1 MAFFE
6 AIRLAL
12 RMIWAQKLKSCFS
25 IVGVFIGVMFLIAVV
40 TMVEGMNRYM
50 LDSFSTQLGTNT
62 FHLRRF
68 PNFDVGETTRETR
81 REWNRRPGISYADA
95 EAVAAAITIPVV
107 TSWVS
112 YGRGDVEFRDL
123 TVQRVSIV
131 GATEDY
137 FEVRNLGIEEGRAL
151 SAQEV
156 VAGRAVAVIGKE
168 LSDRL
173 FGDLDP
179 LGRDIQIRSIPYRI
193 IGVAETRGNIFGESL
208 DKFVVAPALSPVKRF
223 VAPRNVVGILM
234 VKADTEAEMR
244 AAMIEAEAVMRS
256 RRGLRP
262 TQDNN
267 FVLETGDAFLEFWAK
282 INRFLA
288 LALPGFVGISLVV
301 GGIVIMNIML
311 MSVAERTSEIGLRK
325 ALGATNGDILRQFL
339 VESAALA
346 VLGSAIGIAC
356 GLGIAAVIE
365 ATTPMPTSIAPW
377 SLVVAVTMGAGV
389 GIIAGL
395 YPARRAA
402 RMDPVYAMGQDYV

>member
-12 RMIWAQKLKSCFS
+12 RMIWAQKLKSSFS

-40 TMVEGMNRYM
+40 TMVEGMNKYM
-50 LDSFSTQLGTNT
+50 LDAFSTQLGANT

-95 EAVAAAITIPVV
+95 EAVVAAITIPVV
-107 TSWVS
+107 SSWVS
-112 YGRGDVEFRDL
+112 YGRGEVEFRDL

-137 FEVRNLGIEEGRAL
+137 FEVRNLGIEEGRVF
-151 SAQEV
+151 SQQEV

-223 VAPRNVVGILM
+223 VAPRNEVGILM
-234 VKADTEAEMR
+234 IKADTEAEMR

-262 TQDNN
+262 AQDNN

-311 MSVAERTSEIGLRK
+311 MSVTERTAEIGIRK
-325 ALGATNGDILRQFL
+325 ALGATRSDILRQFL
-339 VESAALA
+339 IESAALA
-346 VLGSAIGIAC
+346 VIGA
-356 GLGIAAVIE
+356 GLGIAAGLAIAVLIE
-365 ATTPMPTSIAPW
+365 AATPMPASVAPW
-377 SLVVAVTMGAGV
+377 SLVVAVAMGAGV
-389 GIIAGL
+389 GIGAGL
-395 YPARRAA
+395 YPANRAA
-402 RMDPVYAMGQDYV
+402 KMDPVYAMGHD

>member
-12 RMIWAQKLKSCFS
+12 RMIWAQKLKSSFS

-50 LDSFSTQLGTNT
+50 LDSFSTQLGANT

-81 REWNRRPGISYADA
+81 REWNRRPGITYADA
-95 EAVAAAITIPVV
+95 EAVVAAITIPVV

-112 YGRGDVEFRDL
+112 YGRGEVEFRDL

-137 FEVRNLGIEEGRAL
+137 FEVRGLGIEEGRVF
-151 SAQEV
+151 SEHEV

-223 VAPRNVVGILM
+223 VAPRNEVGILM

-244 AAMIEAEAVMRS
+244 AAMIEAEAIMRS

-311 MSVAERTSEIGLRK
+311 MSVTERTAEIGIRK
-325 ALGATNGDILRQFL
+325 ALGATRSDILRQFL
-339 VESAALA
+339 IESAALA
-346 VLGSAIGIAC
+346 VIGA
-356 GLGIAAVIE
+356 GLGIAAGLAIATLIE
-365 ATTPMPTSIAPW
+365 ATTPMPASVAPW
-377 SLVVAVTMGAGV
+377 SLVVAVVMGAGV
-389 GIIAGL
+389 GIGAGL
-395 YPARRAA
+395 YPANRAA
-402 RMDPVYAMGQDYV
+402 KMDPVYAMGHD

>member
-12 RMIWAQKLKSCFS
+12 RMIWAQKLKSSFS

-40 TMVEGMNRYM
+40 TMVEGMNKYM
-50 LDSFSTQLGTNT
+50 LDAFSTQLGANT

-95 EAVAAAITIPVV
+95 EAVVAGITIPVV

-112 YGRGDVEFRDL
+112 YGRGDVDFRDL

-137 FEVRNLGIEEGRAL
+137 FEVRNLGIEEGRVF
-151 SAQEV
+151 SQQEV

-193 IGVAETRGNIFGESL
+193 IGIAETRGNIFGQSL

-234 VKADTEAEMR
+234 IKADTEAEMR

-311 MSVAERTSEIGLRK
+311 MSVTERTAEIGIRK
-325 ALGATNGDILRQFL
+325 ALGATRSDILRQFL
-339 VESAALA
+339 IESAALA
-346 VLGSAIGIAC
+346 VIGA
-356 GLGIAAVIE
+356 GLGIAAGLAIAVLIE
-365 ATTPMPTSIAPW
+365 AATPMPASVAPW
-377 SLVVAVTMGAGV
+377 SLVVAVAMGAGV
-389 GIIAGL
+389 GIGAGL
-395 YPARRAA
+395 YPANRAA
-402 RMDPVYAMGQDYV
+402 KMDPVYAMGHD

>member
-12 RMIWAQKLKSCFS
+12 RMIWAQKLKSSFS

-81 REWNRRPGISYADA
+81 REWNRRPGITYADA
-95 EAVAAAITIPVV
+95 EAVAAGITIPVV

-112 YGRGDVEFRDL
+112 YGRGDVDFRDL
-123 TVQRVSIV
+123 TVQQVSIV

-137 FEVRNLGIEEGRAL
+137 FEVRGLGIEEGRVF
-151 SAQEV
+151 SQQEV

-193 IGVAETRGNIFGESL
+193 IGIAETRGNIFGQSL

-223 VAPRNVVGILM
+223 VAPRNEVGILM
-234 VKADTEAEMR
+234 IKADTEAEMR

-267 FVLETGDAFLEFWAK
+267 FVLETADAFLEFWAR

-311 MSVAERTSEIGLRK
+311 MSVTERTAEIGIRK
-325 ALGATNGDILRQFL
+325 ALGATRGDILRQFL
-339 VESAALA
+339 IESAALA
-346 VLGSAIGIAC
+346 VIGA
-356 GLGIAAVIE
+356 GLGIAAGLAIAALIE
-365 ATTPMPTSIAPW
+365 AATPMPASVAPW
-377 SLVVAVTMGAGV
+377 SLVLAVVMGASV
-389 GIIAGL
+389 GIGAGL
-395 YPARRAA
+395 YPANRAA
-402 RMDPVYAMGQDYV
+402 KMDPVYAMGHD

>member
-12 RMIWAQKLKSCFS
+12 RMILAQKLKSSFS

-112 YGRGDVEFRDL
+112 YGRGEVEFRDL

-137 FEVRNLGIEEGRAL
+137 FEVRGLGIEEGRVF
-151 SAQEV
+151 SEHEV

-311 MSVAERTSEIGLRK
+311 MSVTERTAEIGIRK
-325 ALGATNGDILRQFL
+325 ALGATRGDILRQFL
-339 VESAALA
+339 IESAALA
-346 VLGSAIGIAC
+346 VIGA
-356 GLGIAAVIE
+356 GLGIAAGLAIATLIE
-365 ATTPMPTSIAPW
+365 ATTPMPASVAPW
-377 SLVVAVTMGAGV
+377 SLVVAVVMGAGV
-389 GIIAGL
+389 GIGAGL
-395 YPARRAA
+395 YPANRAA
-402 RMDPVYAMGQDYV
+402 KMDPVYAMGHD

>member
-12 RMIWAQKLKSCFS
+12 HMIWAQKLKSSFS

-40 TMVEGMNRYM
+40 TMVEGMNKYM
-50 LDSFSTQLGTNT
+50 LDAFSTQLGANT

-81 REWNRRPGISYADA
+81 REWNRRPGITYADA
-95 EAVAAAITIPVV
+95 EAVAAGITIPVV

-112 YGRGDVEFRDL
+112 YGRGDVDFRDL
-123 TVQRVSIV
+123 TVQQVSIV

-137 FEVRNLGIEEGRAL
+137 FEVRGLGIEEGRVF
-151 SAQEV
+151 SQQEV

-193 IGVAETRGNIFGESL
+193 IGIAETRGNIFGQSL

-223 VAPRNVVGILM
+223 VAPRNEVGILM
-234 VKADTEAEMR
+234 IKADTEAEMR

-267 FVLETGDAFLEFWAK
+267 FVLETADAFLEFWAK

-311 MSVAERTSEIGLRK
+311 MSVTERTAEIGIRK
-325 ALGATNGDILRQFL
+325 ALGATRGDILRQFL
-339 VESAALA
+339 IESAALA
-346 VLGSAIGIAC
+346 VIGA
-356 GLGIAAVIE
+356 GLGIAAGLAIAALIE
-365 ATTPMPTSIAPW
+365 AATPMPASVAPW
-377 SLVVAVTMGAGV
+377 SLVVAVVMGAGV
-389 GIIAGL
+389 GIGAGL
-395 YPARRAA
+395 YPANRAA
-402 RMDPVYAMGQDYV
+402 KMDPVYAMGHD

>member
-12 RMIWAQKLKSCFS
+12 RMIWAQKLKSSFS

-40 TMVEGMNRYM
+40 TMVEGMNKYM

-81 REWNRRPGISYADA
+81 SEWNRRPGITYADA
-95 EAVAAAITIPVV
+95 EAVVAAITIPVV

-112 YGRGDVEFRDL
+112 YGRGEVEFRDL

-137 FEVRNLGIEEGRAL
+137 FEVRGLGIEEGRVF
-151 SAQEV
+151 SQQEV
-156 VAGRAVAVIGKE
+156 VAGRAIAVIGKE

-244 AAMIEAEAVMRS
+244 AAMIEAEAIMRS

-311 MSVAERTSEIGLRK
+311 MSVTERTAEIGIRK
-325 ALGATNGDILRQFL
+325 ALGATRSDILRQFL
-339 VESAALA
+339 IESAALA
-346 VLGSAIGIAC
+346 VIGA
-356 GLGIAAVIE
+356 GLGIAAGLAIATLIE
-365 ATTPMPTSIAPW
+365 AATPMPASVAPW
-377 SLVVAVTMGAGV
+377 SLVVAVVMGAGV
-389 GIIAGL
+389 GIGAGL
-395 YPARRAA
+395 YPANRAA
-402 RMDPVYAMGQDYV
+402 KMDPVYAMGHD

>member
-12 RMIWAQKLKSCFS
+12 HMIWAQKLKSSFS

-81 REWNRRPGISYADA
+81 REWNRRPGITYADA
-95 EAVAAAITIPVV
+95 EAVVAGITIPVV

-112 YGRGDVEFRDL
+112 YGRGDVDFRDL
-123 TVQRVSIV
+123 TVQQVSIV

-137 FEVRNLGIEEGRAL
+137 FEVRGLGIEEGRVF
-151 SAQEV
+151 SQQEV

-193 IGVAETRGNIFGESL
+193 IGIAETRGNIFGQSL

-223 VAPRNVVGILM
+223 VAPRNEVGILM
-234 VKADTEAEMR
+234 IKADTEAEMR

-262 TQDNN
+262 AQDNN

-311 MSVAERTSEIGLRK
+311 MSVTERTAEIGIRK
-325 ALGATNGDILRQFL
+325 ALGATRGDILRQFL
-339 VESAALA
+339 IESAALA
-346 VLGSAIGIAC
+346 VIGA
-356 GLGIAAVIE
+356 GLGIAAGLAIAALIE
-365 ATTPMPTSIAPW
+365 AATPMPASVAPW
-377 SLVVAVTMGAGV
+377 SLVVAVAMGAGV
-389 GIIAGL
+389 GIGAGL
-395 YPARRAA
+395 YPANRAA
-402 RMDPVYAMGQDYV
+402 KMDPVYAMGHD

>member
-12 RMIWAQKLKSCFS
+12 RMIWAQKLKSSFS

-40 TMVEGMNRYM
+40 TMVEGMNKYM

-81 REWNRRPGISYADA
+81 REWNRRPGITYADA
-95 EAVAAAITIPVV
+95 EAVVAAITIPVV
-107 TSWVS
+107 SSWVS
-112 YGRGDVEFRDL
+112 YGRGEVEFRDL

-137 FEVRNLGIEEGRAL
+137 FEVRGLGIEEGRVF
-151 SAQEV
+151 SEHEV

-244 AAMIEAEAVMRS
+244 AAMIEAEAIMRS

-311 MSVAERTSEIGLRK
+311 MSVTERTAEIGIRK
-325 ALGATNGDILRQFL
+325 ALGATRGDILSQFL
-339 VESAALA
+339 IESAALA
-346 VLGSAIGIAC
+346 VIGA
-356 GLGIAAVIE
+356 GLGIAAGLAIAALIE
-365 ATTPMPTSIAPW
+365 AATPMPASVAPW
-377 SLVVAVTMGAGV
+377 SLVVAVVMGAGV
-389 GIIAGL
+389 GIGAGL
-395 YPARRAA
+395 YPANRAA
-402 RMDPVYAMGQDYV
+402 KMDPVYAMGHA

>member
-12 RMIWAQKLKSCFS
+12 RMIWAQKLKSSFS

-40 TMVEGMNRYM
+40 TMVEGMNKYM
-50 LDSFSTQLGTNT
+50 LDAFSTQLGANT

-68 PNFDVGETTRETR
+68 PNFDMGETTRETR
-81 REWNRRPGISYADA
+81 REWNRRPGITYADA
-95 EAVAAAITIPVV
+95 EAVVAAITIPVV
-107 TSWVS
+107 SSWVS
-112 YGRGDVEFRDL
+112 YGRGEVEFRDL

-137 FEVRNLGIEEGRAL
+137 FEVRNLGIEEGRVF
-151 SAQEV
+151 SQQEV

-223 VAPRNVVGILM
+223 VAPRNEVGILM

-311 MSVAERTSEIGLRK
+311 MSVTERTAEIGIRK
-325 ALGATNGDILRQFL
+325 ALGATRSDILRQFL
-339 VESAALA
+339 IESAALA
-346 VLGSAIGIAC
+346 VIGA
-356 GLGIAAVIE
+356 GLGIAAGLAIATLIE
-365 ATTPMPTSIAPW
+365 ATTPMPASVAPW
-377 SLVVAVTMGAGV
+377 SLVVAVVMGAGV
-389 GIIAGL
+389 GIGAGL
-395 YPARRAA
+395 YPANRAA
-402 RMDPVYAMGQDYV
+402 KMDPVYAMGHD

>member
-12 RMIWAQKLKSCFS
+12 RMIWAQKLKSSFS

-81 REWNRRPGISYADA
+81 REWNRRPGITYADA
-95 EAVAAAITIPVV
+95 EAVVAGITIPVV

-112 YGRGDVEFRDL
+112 YGRGDVDFRDL

-137 FEVRNLGIEEGRAL
+137 FEVRGLGIEEGRVF
-151 SAQEV
+151 SQQEV

-193 IGVAETRGNIFGESL
+193 IGIAETRGNIFGQSL

-234 VKADTEAEMR
+234 IKADTEAEMR

-267 FVLETGDAFLEFWAK
+267 FVLETADAFLEFWAK

-311 MSVAERTSEIGLRK
+311 MSVTERTAEIGIRK
-325 ALGATNGDILRQFL
+325 ALGATRSDILRQFL
-339 VESAALA
+339 IESAALA
-346 VLGSAIGIAC
+346 VIGA
-356 GLGIAAVIE
+356 GLGIAAGLAIAALIE
-365 ATTPMPTSIAPW
+365 AATPMPASVAPW
-377 SLVVAVTMGAGV
+377 SLVLAVVMGASV
-389 GIIAGL
+389 GIGAGL
-395 YPARRAA
+395 YPANRAA
-402 RMDPVYAMGQDYV
+402 KMDPVYAMGHD

>member
-12 RMIWAQKLKSCFS
+12 RMIWAQKLKSSFS

-50 LDSFSTQLGTNT
+50 LDAFTTQLGANT

-81 REWNRRPGISYADA
+81 RQWNRRPRITYTDA
-95 EAVAAAITIPVV
+95 EAVVAAITIPVV

-112 YGRGDVEFRDL
+112 YGRADVEFRDL

-137 FEVRNLGIEEGRAL
+137 FKVRGLGIEEGRAF
-151 SAQEV
+151 SQQEV

-173 FGDLDP
+173 FADLDP

-234 VKADTEAEMR
+234 VKADTEVEMR
-244 AAMIEAEAVMRS
+244 AAMIEAEAIMRS

-282 INRFLA
+282 INRFLG

-311 MSVAERTSEIGLRK
+311 MSVTERTAEIGIRK
-325 ALGATNGDILRQFL
+325 ALGATRGDILRQFL
-339 VESAALA
+339 IESAALA
-346 VLGSAIGIAC
+346 VIGAA
-356 GLGIAAVIE
+356 LGIAAGLAIAALIE
-365 ATTPMPTSIAPW
+365 AATPMPASVAPW
-377 SLVVAVTMGAGV
+377 SLVVAVVMGAGV
-389 GIIAGL
+389 GIGAGL
-395 YPARRAA
+395 YPANRAA
-402 RMDPVYAMGQDYV
+402 KMDPVYAMGHD

>member
-12 RMIWAQKLKSCFS
+12 RMIWAQKLKSSFS

-50 LDSFSTQLGTNT
+50 LDAFSTQLGANT

-68 PNFDVGETTRETR
+68 PNFTMGETTRETR
-81 REWNRRPGISYADA
+81 RQWNRRPRITYADA
-95 EAVAAAITIPVV
+95 EAVVAAITIPVV

-112 YGRGDVEFRDL
+112 YGRADVEFRNL

-137 FEVRNLGIEEGRAL
+137 FEVRDFGIEEGRAF
-151 SAQEV
+151 SEQEV

-179 LGRDIQIRSIPYRI
+179 LGRYIQVRSIPYRV

-223 VAPRNVVGILM
+223 LAPRNVVGILM

-244 AAMIEAEAVMRS
+244 AAMIEAEAVMRI

-262 TQDNN
+262 TLDNN

-282 INRFLA
+282 INRFLG

-301 GGIVIMNIML
+301 SGIVIMNIML
-311 MSVAERTSEIGLRK
+311 MSVTERTAEIGIRK
-325 ALGATNGDILRQFL
+325 ALGATHRDILRQFL
-339 VESAALA
+339 IESAALA
-346 VLGSAIGIAC
+346 VIGA
-356 GLGIAAVIE
+356 GLGIAAGIGIAALIE
-365 ATTPMPTSIAPW
+365 AATPMPATIAPW

-389 GIIAGL
+389 GIGAGL
-395 YPARRAA
+395 YPANRAA
-402 RMDPVYAMGQDYV
+402 KMDPVYAMGHD

>member
-12 RMIWAQKLKSCFS
+12 RMIWAQKLKSSFS

-40 TMVEGMNRYM
+40 TMVEGMNQYM
-50 LDSFSTQLGTNT
+50 LDAFSTQLGANT

-81 REWNRRPGISYADA
+81 RQWNRRPRITYADA
-95 EAVAAAITIPVV
+95 EAVVAAITIPVV

-112 YGRGDVEFRDL
+112 YGRADVEFRNL

-137 FEVRNLGIEEGRAL
+137 FEVRDLGIEEGRAF
-151 SAQEV
+151 SQQEV

-173 FGDLDP
+173 FGHLDP
-179 LGRDIQIRSIPYRI
+179 LGRDIQVRSIPYRI

-234 VKADTEAEMR
+234 IKADTEAEMR

-282 INRFLA
+282 INRFLG

-311 MSVAERTSEIGLRK
+311 MSVAERTTEIGIRK
-325 ALGATNGDILRQFL
+325 ALGATRGDILRQFL
-339 VESAALA
+339 IESAALA
-346 VLGSAIGIAC
+346 GIGA
-356 GLGIAAVIE
+356 GLGIAAGLAIAALIE
-365 ATTPMPTSIAPW
+365 AATPMPASVAPW
-377 SLVVAVTMGAGV
+377 SLVVAVVMGAGV
-389 GIIAGL
+389 GIGAGL
-395 YPARRAA
+395 YPANRAA
-402 RMDPVYAMGQDYV
+402 KMDPVYAMGHD

>member
-12 RMIWAQKLKSCFS
+12 RMIWAQKLKSSFS

-40 TMVEGMNRYM
+40 TMVEGMNQYM

-81 REWNRRPGISYADA
+81 REWNRRPGITYADA
-95 EAVAAAITIPVV
+95 EAVVAAITIPVV
-107 TSWVS
+107 SSWVS
-112 YGRGDVEFRDL
+112 YGRGDVKFRDL

-137 FEVRNLGIEEGRAL
+137 FEVRGLGIEEGRVF
-151 SAQEV
+151 SEHEV

-223 VAPRNVVGILM
+223 VAPRNEVGILM

-244 AAMIEAEAVMRS
+244 AAMIEAEAIMRS

-311 MSVAERTSEIGLRK
+311 MSVTERTAEIGIRK
-325 ALGATNGDILRQFL
+325 ALGATRGDILRQFL
-339 VESAALA
+339 IESAALA
-346 VLGSAIGIAC
+346 VIGA
-356 GLGIAAVIE
+356 GLGIAAGLAIATLIE
-365 ATTPMPTSIAPW
+365 ATTPMPASVAPW
-377 SLVVAVTMGAGV
+377 SLVVAVVMGAGV
-389 GIIAGL
+389 GIGAGL
-395 YPARRAA
+395 YPANRAA
-402 RMDPVYAMGQDYV
+402 KMDPVYAMGHD

>member
-12 RMIWAQKLKSCFS
+12 RMIWAQKLKSSFS

-40 TMVEGMNRYM
+40 TMVEGMNKYM
-50 LDSFSTQLGTNT
+50 LDAFSTQLGANT

-95 EAVAAAITIPVV
+95 EAVVAAITIPVV
-107 TSWVS
+107 SSWVS
-112 YGRGDVEFRDL
+112 YGRGEVEFRDL

-137 FEVRNLGIEEGRAL
+137 FEVRNLGIEEGRVF
-151 SAQEV
+151 SQQEV

-223 VAPRNVVGILM
+223 VAPRNEVGVLM
-234 VKADTEAEMR
+234 IKADTEAEMR

-262 TQDNN
+262 AQDNN
-267 FVLETGDAFLEFWAK
+267 FVLEIGDAFLEFWAK

-311 MSVAERTSEIGLRK
+311 MSVTERTAEIGIRK
-325 ALGATNGDILRQFL
+325 ALGATRSDILRQFL
-339 VESAALA
+339 IESAALA
-346 VLGSAIGIAC
+346 VIGA
-356 GLGIAAVIE
+356 GLGIAAGLAIAVLIE
-365 ATTPMPTSIAPW
+365 AATPMPASVAPW
-377 SLVVAVTMGAGV
+377 SLVVAVAMGAGV
-389 GIIAGL
+389 GIGAGL
-395 YPARRAA
+395 YPANRAA
-402 RMDPVYAMGQDYV
+402 KMDPVYAMGHD

>member
-12 RMIWAQKLKSCFS
+12 RMIWAQKLKSSFS

-40 TMVEGMNRYM
+40 TMVEGMNKYM
-50 LDSFSTQLGTNT
+50 LDAFSTQLGANT

-81 REWNRRPGISYADA
+81 REWNRRPGITYADA
-95 EAVAAAITIPVV
+95 EAVVAAITIPVV

-112 YGRGDVEFRDL
+112 YGRGEVKFRDL

-137 FEVRNLGIEEGRAL
+137 FEVRGLGIEEGRVF
-151 SAQEV
+151 SQHEV

-311 MSVAERTSEIGLRK
+311 MSVTERTAEIGIRK
-325 ALGATNGDILRQFL
+325 ALGATRSDILRQFL
-339 VESAALA
+339 IESAALA
-346 VLGSAIGIAC
+346 VIGA
-356 GLGIAAVIE
+356 GLGIAAGLAIATLIE
-365 ATTPMPTSIAPW
+365 ATTPMPASVAPW
-377 SLVVAVTMGAGV
+377 SLVVAVVMGAGV
-389 GIIAGL
+389 GIGAGL
-395 YPARRAA
+395 YPANRAA
-402 RMDPVYAMGQDYV
+402 KMDPVYAMGHD

>member
-12 RMIWAQKLKSCFS
+12 RMIWAQKLKSSFS

-95 EAVAAAITIPVV
+95 EAVVAAITIPVV
-107 TSWVS
+107 SSWVS
-112 YGRGDVEFRDL
+112 YGRGEVEFRDL

-137 FEVRNLGIEEGRAL
+137 FEVRGLGIEEGRVF
-151 SAQEV
+151 SQQEV

-262 TQDNN
+262 AQDNN

-311 MSVAERTSEIGLRK
+311 MSVTERTAEIGIRK
-325 ALGATNGDILRQFL
+325 ALGATRSDILRQFL
-339 VESAALA
+339 IESAALA
-346 VLGSAIGIAC
+346 VIGS
-356 GLGIAAVIE
+356 GLGIAAGLAIAALIE
-365 ATTPMPTSIAPW
+365 AATPMPASVAPW
-377 SLVVAVTMGAGV
+377 SLVLAVVMGASV
-389 GIIAGL
+389 GIGAGL
-395 YPARRAA
+395 YPANRAA
-402 RMDPVYAMGQDYV
+402 KMDPVYAMGHD

>member
-12 RMIWAQKLKSCFS
+12 RMIWAQKLKSSFS

-40 TMVEGMNRYM
+40 TMVEGMNKYM

-81 REWNRRPGISYADA
+81 REWNRRPGITYADA
-95 EAVAAAITIPVV
+95 EAVVAAITIPVV
-107 TSWVS
+107 SSWVS
-112 YGRGDVEFRDL
+112 YGRGEVEFRDL

-137 FEVRNLGIEEGRAL
+137 FEVRGLGIEEGRVF
-151 SAQEV
+151 SEHEV

-244 AAMIEAEAVMRS
+244 AAMIEAEAIMRS

-311 MSVAERTSEIGLRK
+311 MSVTERTAEIGIRK
-325 ALGATNGDILRQFL
+325 ALGATRGDILSQFL
-339 VESAALA
+339 IESAALA
-346 VLGSAIGIAC
+346 VIGA
-356 GLGIAAVIE
+356 GLGIAAGLAIAALIE
-365 ATTPMPTSIAPW
+365 AATPMPASVAPW
-377 SLVVAVTMGAGV
+377 SLVVAVVMGAGV
-389 GIIAGL
+389 GIGAGL
-395 YPARRAA
+395 YPANRAA
-402 RMDPVYAMGQDYV
+402 KMDPVYAMGHD

>member
-12 RMIWAQKLKSCFS
+12 RMIWAQKLKSSFS

-40 TMVEGMNRYM
+40 TMVEGMNKYM
-50 LDSFSTQLGTNT
+50 LDAFSTQLGANT

-95 EAVAAAITIPVV
+95 EAVVAAITIPVV
-107 TSWVS
+107 SSWVS
-112 YGRGDVEFRDL
+112 YGRGEVEFRDL

-137 FEVRNLGIEEGRAL
+137 FEVRSLGIEEGRVF
-151 SAQEV
+151 SQQEV

-223 VAPRNVVGILM
+223 VAPRNEVGVLM
-234 VKADTEAEMR
+234 IKADTEAEMR

-262 TQDNN
+262 AQDNN

-311 MSVAERTSEIGLRK
+311 MSVTERTAEIGIRK
-325 ALGATNGDILRQFL
+325 ALGATRSDILRQFL
-339 VESAALA
+339 IESAALA
-346 VLGSAIGIAC
+346 VIGA
-356 GLGIAAVIE
+356 GLGIAAGLAIAALIE
-365 ATTPMPTSIAPW
+365 AATPMPASVAPW
-377 SLVVAVTMGAGV
+377 SLVVAVAMGAGV
-389 GIIAGL
+389 GIGAGL
-395 YPARRAA
+395 YPANRAA
-402 RMDPVYAMGQDYV
+402 KMDPVYAMGHD

>member
-12 RMIWAQKLKSCFS
+12 RMIWAQKLKSSFS

-40 TMVEGMNRYM
+40 TMVEGMNKYM

-81 REWNRRPGISYADA
+81 REWNRRPGITYADA
-95 EAVAAAITIPVV
+95 EAVVAAITIPVV

-112 YGRGDVEFRDL
+112 YGRGEVEFRDL

-137 FEVRNLGIEEGRAL
+137 FEVRGLGIEEGRVF
-151 SAQEV
+151 SEHEV

-311 MSVAERTSEIGLRK
+311 MSVTERTAEIGIRK
-325 ALGATNGDILRQFL
+325 ALGATRSDILRQFL
-339 VESAALA
+339 IESAALA
-346 VLGSAIGIAC
+346 VIGA
-356 GLGIAAVIE
+356 GLGIAAGLAIATLIE
-365 ATTPMPTSIAPW
+365 ATTPMPASVAPW
-377 SLVVAVTMGAGV
+377 SLVVAVVMGAGV
-389 GIIAGL
+389 GIGAGL
-395 YPARRAA
+395 YPANRAA
-402 RMDPVYAMGQDYV
+402 KMDPVYAMGHD

>member
-12 RMIWAQKLKSCFS
+12 HMIWAQKLKSSFS

-81 REWNRRPGISYADA
+81 REWNRRPGITYADA
-95 EAVAAAITIPVV
+95 EAVVAGITIPVV

-112 YGRGDVEFRDL
+112 YGRGDVDFRDL

-137 FEVRNLGIEEGRAL
+137 FEVRGLGIEEGRVF
-151 SAQEV
+151 SQQEV

-193 IGVAETRGNIFGESL
+193 IGIAETRGNIFGQSL

-223 VAPRNVVGILM
+223 VAPRNEVGILM
-234 VKADTEAEMR
+234 IKADTEAEMR

-262 TQDNN
+262 AQDNN

-311 MSVAERTSEIGLRK
+311 MSVTERTAEIGIRK
-325 ALGATNGDILRQFL
+325 ALGATRSDILRQFL
-339 VESAALA
+339 IESAALA
-346 VLGSAIGIAC
+346 VIGA
-356 GLGIAAVIE
+356 GLGIAAGLAIAALIE
-365 ATTPMPTSIAPW
+365 AATPMPASVAPW
-377 SLVVAVTMGAGV
+377 SLVVAVAMGAGV
-389 GIIAGL
+389 GIGAGL
-395 YPARRAA
+395 YPANRAA
-402 RMDPVYAMGQDYV
+402 KMDPVYAMGHD

>member
-12 RMIWAQKLKSCFS
+12 RMIWAQKLKSSFS

-40 TMVEGMNRYM
+40 TMVEGMNKYM
-50 LDSFSTQLGTNT
+50 LDAFSTQLGANT

-95 EAVAAAITIPVV
+95 EAVVAAITIPVV
-107 TSWVS
+107 SSWVS
-112 YGRGDVEFRDL
+112 YGRGEVEFRDL

-137 FEVRNLGIEEGRAL
+137 FEVRGLGIEEGRVF
-151 SAQEV
+151 SQQEV

-223 VAPRNVVGILM
+223 VAPRNEVGILM
-234 VKADTEAEMR
+234 IKADTEAEMR

-267 FVLETGDAFLEFWAK
+267 FVLETADAFLEFWAK

-311 MSVAERTSEIGLRK
+311 MSVTERTAEIGIRK
-325 ALGATNGDILRQFL
+325 ALGATRSDILRQFL
-339 VESAALA
+339 IESAALA
-346 VLGSAIGIAC
+346 VIGA
-356 GLGIAAVIE
+356 GLGIAAGLAIAALIE
-365 ATTPMPTSIAPW
+365 AATPMPASVAPW
-377 SLVVAVTMGAGV
+377 SLVVAVAMGAGV
-389 GIIAGL
+389 GIGAGL
-395 YPARRAA
+395 YPANRAA
-402 RMDPVYAMGQDYV
+402 KMDPVYAMGHD

>member
-12 RMIWAQKLKSCFS
+12 HMIWAQKLKSSFS

-50 LDSFSTQLGTNT
+50 LDAFTTQLGAHT

-81 REWNRRPGISYADA
+81 RQWNRRPGITYADA
-95 EAVAAAITIPVV
+95 EAVVAAITIPVV

-137 FEVRNLGIEEGRAL
+137 FEVRNLGIEEGRVF
-151 SAQEV
+151 SEQEV

-173 FGDLDP
+173 FGDRDP

-234 VKADTEAEMR
+234 IKADTEAEMR
-244 AAMIEAEAVMRS
+244 AAMVEAEAIMRS

-262 TQDNN
+262 TEDNN

-282 INRFLA
+282 INRFLG

-311 MSVAERTSEIGLRK
+311 MSVAERTAEIGIRK
-325 ALGATNGDILRQFL
+325 ALGATRGDILRQFL
-339 VESAALA
+339 IESMALA
-346 VLGSAIGIAC
+346 VIGA
-356 GLGIAAVIE
+356 GLGIAAGIGIAALIE
-365 ATTPMPTSIAPW
+365 ATTPMPATIAPW
-377 SLVVAVTMGAGV
+377 SLVVAVVMGGGV
-389 GIIAGL
+389 GVGAGL
-395 YPARRAA
+395 YPANRAA
-402 RMDPVYAMGQDYV
+402 KMDPVYAMGHD

>member
-12 RMIWAQKLKSCFS
+12 HMIWAQKLKSSFS

-81 REWNRRPGISYADA
+81 REWNRRPGITYADA
-95 EAVAAAITIPVV
+95 EAVVAGITIPVV

-112 YGRGDVEFRDL
+112 YGRGDVDFRDL
-123 TVQRVSIV
+123 TVQQVSIV

-137 FEVRNLGIEEGRAL
+137 FEVRGLGIEEGRVF
-151 SAQEV
+151 SQQEV

-193 IGVAETRGNIFGESL
+193 IGIAETRGNIFGQSL

-223 VAPRNVVGILM
+223 VAPRNEVGILM
-234 VKADTEAEMR
+234 IKADTEAEMR

-267 FVLETGDAFLEFWAK
+267 FVLETADAFLEFWAK

-311 MSVAERTSEIGLRK
+311 MSVTERTAEIGIRK
-325 ALGATNGDILRQFL
+325 ALGATRGDILRQFL
-339 VESAALA
+339 IESAALA
-346 VLGSAIGIAC
+346 VIGA
-356 GLGIAAVIE
+356 GLGIAAGLAIAVLIE
-365 ATTPMPTSIAPW
+365 AATPMPASVAPW
-377 SLVVAVTMGAGV
+377 SLVVAVVMGAGV
-389 GIIAGL
+389 GIGAGL
-395 YPARRAA
+395 YPANRAA
-402 RMDPVYAMGQDYV
+402 KMDPVYAMGHD

>member
-12 RMIWAQKLKSCFS
+12 RMIWAQKLKSSFS

-95 EAVAAAITIPVV
+95 EAVVAAITIPVV
-107 TSWVS
+107 SSWVS
-112 YGRGDVEFRDL
+112 YGRGEVEFRDL

-137 FEVRNLGIEEGRAL
+137 FEVRGLGIEEGRVF
-151 SAQEV
+151 SQQEV

-223 VAPRNVVGILM
+223 VAPRNEVGVLM
-234 VKADTEAEMR
+234 IKADTEAEMR

-267 FVLETGDAFLEFWAK
+267 FVLETADAFLEFWAK

-311 MSVAERTSEIGLRK
+311 MSVTERTAEIGIRK
-325 ALGATNGDILRQFL
+325 ALGATRSDILRQFL
-339 VESAALA
+339 IESAALA
-346 VLGSAIGIAC
+346 VIGS
-356 GLGIAAVIE
+356 GLGIAAGLAIAALIE
-365 ATTPMPTSIAPW
+365 AATPMPASVAPW
-377 SLVVAVTMGAGV
+377 SLVLAVVMGASV
-389 GIIAGL
+389 GIGAGL
-395 YPARRAA
+395 YPANRAA
-402 RMDPVYAMGQDYV
+402 KMDPVYAMGHD

>member
-12 RMIWAQKLKSCFS
+12 RMIWAQKLKSSFS

-40 TMVEGMNRYM
+40 TMVEGMNKYM
-50 LDSFSTQLGTNT
+50 LDAFSTQLGANT

-95 EAVAAAITIPVV
+95 EAVVAAITIPVV
-107 TSWVS
+107 SSWVS
-112 YGRGDVEFRDL
+112 YGRGEVEFRDL

-137 FEVRNLGIEEGRAL
+137 FEVRNLGIEEGRVF
-151 SAQEV
+151 SQQEV

-223 VAPRNVVGILM
+223 VAPRNEVGVLM
-234 VKADTEAEMR
+234 IKADTEAEMR

-262 TQDNN
+262 AQDNN

-311 MSVAERTSEIGLRK
+311 MSVTERTAEIGIRK
-325 ALGATNGDILRQFL
+325 ALGATRSDILRQFL
-339 VESAALA
+339 IESAALA
-346 VLGSAIGIAC
+346 VIGA
-356 GLGIAAVIE
+356 GLGIAAGLAIAVLIE
-365 ATTPMPTSIAPW
+365 AATPMPASVAPW
-377 SLVVAVTMGAGV
+377 SLVVAVAMGAGV
-389 GIIAGL
+389 GIGAGL
-395 YPARRAA
+395 YPANRAA
-402 RMDPVYAMGQDYV
+402 KMDPVYAMGHD

>member
-12 RMIWAQKLKSCFS
+12 RMIWAQKLKSSFS

-40 TMVEGMNRYM
+40 TMVEGMNKYM
-50 LDSFSTQLGTNT
+50 LDAFSTQLGANT

-95 EAVAAAITIPVV
+95 EAVVAAITIPVV
-107 TSWVS
+107 SSWVS
-112 YGRGDVEFRDL
+112 YGRGEVEFRDL

-137 FEVRNLGIEEGRAL
+137 FEVRNLGIEEGRVF
-151 SAQEV
+151 SQQEV

-223 VAPRNVVGILM
+223 VAPRNEVGVLM
-234 VKADTEAEMR
+234 IKADTEAEMR

-262 TQDNN
+262 AQDNN

-311 MSVAERTSEIGLRK
+311 MSVTERTAEIGIRK
-325 ALGATNGDILRQFL
+325 ALGATRSDILRQFL
-339 VESAALA
+339 IESAALA
-346 VLGSAIGIAC
+346 VIGA
-356 GLGIAAVIE
+356 GLGIAAGLAIAVLIE
-365 ATTPMPTSIAPW
+365 ATTPMPASVAPW
-377 SLVVAVTMGAGV
+377 SLVVAVAMGAGV
-389 GIIAGL
+389 GIGAGL
-395 YPARRAA
+395 YPANRAA
-402 RMDPVYAMGQDYV
+402 KMDPVYAMGHD

>member
-12 RMIWAQKLKSCFS
+12 RMIWVQKLKSSFS
-25 IVGVFIGVMFLIAVV
+25 IVGVLIGVMFLIAVV
-40 TMVEGMNRYM
+40 TIVEGMNQYM
-50 LDSFSTQLGTNT
+50 LDAFSTQLGANT
-62 FHLRRF
+62 FHLRRY
-68 PNFDVGETTRETR
+68 PDFDVGESTRETR
-81 REWNRRPGISYADA
+81 RQWYRRPRITYADA
-95 EAVAAAITIPVV
+95 EAVLAAITVPVV
-107 TSWVS
+107 TTWVS
-112 YGRGDVEFRDL
+112 GGRADVEFKEL
-123 TVQRVSIV
+123 SVSSVQIV
-131 GATEDY
+131 GASADY
-137 FEVRNLGIEEGRAL
+137 FEVRDFTIEEGRAF

-173 FGDLDP
+173 FGELDP
-179 LGRDIQIRSIPYRI
+179 LGRDIRIHAIPYRV
-193 IGVAETRGNIFGESL
+193 IGVVETRGNIFGESL

-223 VAPRNVVGILM
+223 VAPPNVVDVFM
-234 VKADTEAEMR
+234 VKAESDADMR
-244 AAMIEAEAVMRS
+244 TAILDAEAVMRR

-262 TQDNN
+262 TQPNN
-267 FVLETGDAFLEFWAK
+267 FALENQDAFLEFWAS

-288 LALPGFVGISLVV
+288 IALPGFVGISLVV

-311 MSVAERTSEIGLRK
+311 MSVSERTSEIGLRK

-346 VLGSAIGIAC
+346 VIGAAIGIAC

-389 GIIAGL
+389 GIVAGL

-402 RMDPVYAMGQDYV
+402 RMDPVYAMGQDYS

>member
-12 RMIWAQKLKSCFS
+12 RMIWAQKLKSSFS

-81 REWNRRPGISYADA
+81 REWNRRPGITYADA
-95 EAVAAAITIPVV
+95 EAVVAGITIPVV

-112 YGRGDVEFRDL
+112 YGRGDVDFRDL

-137 FEVRNLGIEEGRAL
+137 FEVRGLGIEEGRVF
-151 SAQEV
+151 SQQEV

-193 IGVAETRGNIFGESL
+193 IGIAETRGNIFGQSL

-267 FVLETGDAFLEFWAK
+267 FVLETADAFLEFWAK

-311 MSVAERTSEIGLRK
+311 MSVTERTAEIGIRK
-325 ALGATNGDILRQFL
+325 ALGATRSDILRQFL
-339 VESAALA
+339 IESAALA
-346 VLGSAIGIAC
+346 VIGS
-356 GLGIAAVIE
+356 GLGIAAGLAIAALIE
-365 ATTPMPTSIAPW
+365 AATPMPASVAPW
-377 SLVVAVTMGAGV
+377 SLVLAVVMGASV
-389 GIIAGL
+389 GIGAGL
-395 YPARRAA
+395 YPANRAA
-402 RMDPVYAMGQDYV
+402 KMDPVYAMGHD